1 MHTTKFFSIS
11 ILFFRYALCVNKTN
25 GTTALHKI
33 SKGKRLAETPVLTT
47 FNYEI
52 RSAAMTVASNSNPG
66 DKSVVLVAYDAIG
79 DVARVYSIQ
88 KTEGFR
94 GRHPLCSATTGL
106 LTNTISSICF
116 LRKKS
121 EARANQ

>member
-33 SKGKRLAETPVLTT
+33 SKGKRLTETPVLTT

-52 RSAAMTVASNSNPG
+52 RSAAMTVASNSNLG
-66 DKSVVLVAYDAIG
+66 DKSIVLVGCRLIYLTSAGEVLSASAAASAFR
-79 DVARVYSIQ
+79 VRRVYR
-88 KTEGFR
+88 GF
-94 GRHPLCSATTGL
+94 
-106 LTNTISSICF
+106 
-116 LRKKS
+116 
-121 EARANQ
+121 